1 MYVDLL
7 IDQNKEVYA
16 VDCLIEGSILRVG
29 ALFLSEKIKT
39 TAIRFDYN
47 DEVIEIQIPEEE
59 LNQPFCSKTW
69 DVAIS
74 FESIP
79 KT

>member
-1 MYVDLL
+1 MYIDLL
-7 IDQNKEVYA
+7 IDQNKQVYA
-16 VDCLIEGSILRVG
+16 VDCLIEGSILRIG
-29 ALFLSEKIKT
+29 ALFLSENITT

-74 FESIP
+74 FESIS
-79 KT
+79 

>member
-7 IDQNKEVYA
+7 IDQNKQVYA
-16 VDCLIEGSILRVG
+16 VDCLIEGSILRIG
-29 ALFLSEKIKT
+29 ALFLSESITT

-74 FESIP
+74 FESIS
-79 KT
+79 

>member
-7 IDQNKEVYA
+7 IDQNKQVYA
-16 VDCLIEGSILRVG
+16 VDCLIEGSILRIG
-29 ALFLSEKIKT
+29 ALFLSERITT

-74 FESIP
+74 FESIS
-79 KT
+79 

>member
-7 IDQNKEVYA
+7 IDQNEEVYA
-16 VDCLIEGSILRVG
+16 VDCLIEGSILRIG
-29 ALFLSEKIKT
+29 ALFLSENIIT
-39 TAIRFDYN
+39 NAIRFDYN
-47 DEVIEIQIPEEE
+47 EEVIEILIPDEE

-79 KT
+79 KS

>member
-16 VDCLIEGSILRVG
+16 VDCLIEGSILRIG